1 MLTMK
6 SHLFQTSLAILLLMP
21 SILMGLDYNSLAS
34 AVAVAES
41 NNNTQA
47 VGDSGKARGAYQ
59 MWRIAWDQ
67 VNKERAKEKRYR
79 YPWTYAHDAYVS
91 RQYAIE
97 YLRWCGGVLEK
108 ELGRKPLFWEVYAS
122 YARGPETFR
131 DEHGHKYSE
140 LPARTKRAIGIIAS
154 QLKEI
159 PPR

>member
-1 MLTMK
+1 MK
-6 SHLFQTSLAILLLMP
+6 MKTLRSQINLRLLLMP
-21 SILMGLDYNSLAS
+21 TIGMGFDYNSLAT

-41 NNNTQA
+41 NSNPQA

-59 MWRIAWDQ
+59 MWEIAWQQ

-79 YPWTYAHDAYVS
+79 YPWAYAHDPFVS
-91 RQYAIE
+91 RQYAVE

-108 ELGRKPLFWEVYAS
+108 QLGRKPTYWEVYAA
-122 YARGPETFR
+122 YARGPMTFIE
-131 DEHGHKYSE
+131 EHNCSYAS
-140 LPARTKRAIGIIAS
+140 LPARTHKAIGIIAA

>member
-1 MLTMK
+1 MMRLR
-6 SHLFQTSLAILLLMP
+6 SQINILLMAVVP
-21 SILMGLDYNSLAS
+21 SIVMGLDYHSLAS

-59 MWRIAWDQ
+59 MWKVAWEQ

-79 YPWTYAHDAYVS
+79 YPWTYAHDAFVS

-97 YLRWCGGVLEK
+97 YLRWCAGVLEQ
-108 ELGRKPLFWEVYAS
+108 ELGRKPYYWEVYAC
-122 YARGPETFR
+122 YARGPSTFR

-140 LPARTKRAIGIIAS
+140 LPARTKRAIGIIAT
-154 QLKEI
+154 QLKEL